1 MRKLYGIYGAGG
13 FSREVIPLLIHKK
26 DISKED
32 VCFVVDKEYLPS
44 VQEKLLLLNDEKI
57 NDYNILSYDKFR
69 SIETNQKYIT
79 IAISDNNIRKE
90 IYEKCSNDNINHF
103 SILSHNSCIMDK
115 VNIGKGSIISPFVT
129 LTSNISIGKS
139 FHANLYSYVAHDCK
153 IGDYVTFAPAVKC
166 NGNVIIEDN
175 VYIGTG
181 AIIKQGTP
189 NNPIIIGKNA
199 VIGAGSFVTKNV
211 ESNATVFGNPAKI
224 LNKNN
229 IK

>member
-1 MRKLYGIYGAGG
+1 MRKLYGIYGVGG

-32 VCFVVDKEYLPS
+32 VCFVVDKEYLP
-44 VQEKLLLLNDEKI
+44 NDETI

-69 SIETNQKYIT
+69 SIDTNQKHIT
-79 IAISDNNIRKE
+79 IAISDNGVRKE
-90 IYEKCSNDNINHF
+90 IYEKCSHDNINHY
-103 SILSHNSCIMDK
+103 SILSHNSCIMDN

-129 LTSNISIGKS
+129 LTSNINIGKS
-139 FHANLYSYVAHDCK
+139 FHANLYSYVAHDCE

-189 NNPIIIGKNA
+189 NKPIIIGSNA
-199 VIGAGSFVTKNV
+199 VIGAGSFVTNK
-211 ESNATVFGNPAKI
+211 FGKQR
-224 LNKNN
+224 
-229 IK
+229 

>member
-1 MRKLYGIYGAGG
+1 
-13 FSREVIPLLIHKK
+13 
-26 DISKED
+26 
-32 VCFVVDKEYLPS
+32 
-44 VQEKLLLLNDEKI
+44 
-57 NDYNILSYDKFR
+57 
-69 SIETNQKYIT
+69 
-79 IAISDNNIRKE
+79 
-90 IYEKCSNDNINHF
+90 
-103 SILSHNSCIMDK
+103 MDK

-153 IGDYVTFAPAVKC
+153 IGNYVTFAPAVKC

-224 LNKNN
+224 LNNKN